1 MAGFSMRLIGAR
13 VRDVFNDI
21 DGSNIGT
28 FELATRI
35 GDFQLDE
42 LRALGRVLLTRAG
55 QDNDATQTN
64 EYLTIVQEAVRR
76 LVDTNPIQSHRADQT
91 PSSSSPLAQG

>member
-1 MAGFSMRLIGAR
+1 MRSLATR
-13 VRDVFNDI
+13 VRDVLNDI
-21 DGSNIGT
+21 DGGNISP

-35 GDFQLDE
+35 GELQLDE

-76 LVDTNPIQSHRADQT
+76 LVDTNSIQSHRADQT